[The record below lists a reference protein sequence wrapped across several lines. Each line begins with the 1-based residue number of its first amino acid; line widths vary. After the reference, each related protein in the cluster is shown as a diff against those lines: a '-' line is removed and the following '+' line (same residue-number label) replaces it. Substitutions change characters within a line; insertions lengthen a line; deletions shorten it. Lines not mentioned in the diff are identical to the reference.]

1 MATSLK
7 QRFTDLDDKLLIPRE
22 LSWLSFNQRVLQ
34 EASDPSVPVI
44 ERLRY
49 LGIFSSNQDEFFR
62 VRVAEVHRLITVS
75 SGATKQRAKLLLEE
89 IQSRVQLLQK
99 EFEKL
104 YLIALKDL
112 RENKIYLVNE
122 EQLDSNQSDFVRK
135 YFFKSVLPEL
145 DPILLREN
153 LSPPQLADELLYLAI
168 DILSRGK
175 RNYAIVGLPTD
186 RLPRFVEIP
195 NRKRKVG
202 TVYMALDNIIRK
214 CLADVFRGA
223 IQVDECKAY
232 SFKFSRDAEIELDT
246 GITESLVAKM
256 QSSIK
261 QRKRAQS
268 VRFVYD
274 GEMPSYLLEILFQRF
289 GFGKYDTQIPGG
301 RYHNSKDFMTFP
313 NPGPKL
319 LEFSKMRSI
328 QISELESGDRFF
340 STIRERDLF
349 LYYPYHPFDYVID
362 ILKRA
367 ALDPDVLT
375 IRICLYRVASNSR
388 VANALVNAV
397 QNGKRVVAVVELAAR
412 FDEEANIEWSQWLT
426 QEGIE
431 VIFGVPGLKVHS
443 KLFLIERKESASKR
457 YYSYIGTGNFN
468 ENTSKL
474 YTDFALITAD
484 QQIGSDVRNVFD
496 FLKYTY
502 KRPNY
507 RSLIVSPHS
516 SRSELEYLI
525 ETEITNAEEG
535 YRAALMFKCNN
546 LIDPS
551 MVSLLYKASQAGV
564 EIRLIVRGMCSIVPG
579 IPGVSDNIQ
588 AISIVDRYLEH
599 ARAYV
604 FHNKGNPSY
613 YIGSADLM
621 TRNIDYRVEVLCPV
635 LDISIQTVIQDILDQ
650 QWHDTVKSRKL
661 DASQKNRKILSKSRS
676 SSIRSQETIHRY
688 LATGRLPRYPKSDM
702 RSPIKRRRK
711 KHNKQ
716 E

>member
-75 SGATKQRAKLLLEE
+75 SGATKQRARSLLEE
-89 IQSRVQLLQK
+89 IQSRVQVLQT

-104 YLIALKDL
+104 YRTALKDL
-112 RENKIYLVNE
+112 RENKIYLINE
-122 EQLDSNQSDFVRK
+122 QQLDSNQSDFVRK

-153 LSPPQLADELLYLAI
+153 LSPPQLADEVLYLAI
-168 DILSRGK
+168 DILSSGK

-186 RLPRFVEIP
+186 RLPRFVEVP

-214 CLADVFRGA
+214 CLAEVFRGA
-223 IQVDECKAY
+223 IQVDEAKAY

-261 QRKRAQS
+261 QRKRAQG

-313 NPGPKL
+313 NPGAKQ
-319 LEFSKMRSI
+319 LEFSRMRSI
-328 QISELESGDRFF
+328 RISELESGERFF

-362 ILKRA
+362 ILKSA

-443 KLFLIERKESASKR
+443 KLFLIERKEGGSRR

-474 YTDFALITAD
+474 YTDFALLTAD
-484 QQIGSDVRNVFD
+484 QQIGRDVRNVFD

-525 ETEITNAEEG
+525 ETEVTNAEEG

-551 MVSLLYKASQAGV
+551 MVSLLYKASQVGV
-564 EIRLIVRGMCSIVPG
+564 QIRLIVRGMCSIVPG

-599 ARAYV
+599 ARVYV
-604 FHNKGNPSY
+604 FHNKGDPSY

-635 LDISIQTVIQDILDQ
+635 VEIGIQTVIQDILDQ
-650 QWHDTVKSRKL
+650 QWHDNVKSRIL
-661 DASQKNRKILSKSRS
+661 DASQKNKKISSKSKS

-688 LATGRLPRYPKSDM
+688 LATGRLPRYPKSEM
-702 RSPIKRRRK
+702 RSSTKRRRK
-711 KHNKQ
+711 KQNI
-716 E
+716 

>member
-62 VRVAEVHRLITVS
+62 VRVAEIQRLISLS
-75 SGATKQRAKLLLEE
+75 SGATKQRAKSLLDE
-89 IQSRVQLLQK
+89 IQSRVQVLQK

-104 YLIALKDL
+104 YLTALKEL
-112 RENKIYLVNE
+112 RENKIYLINE
-122 EQLDSNQSDFVRK
+122 EQLDSHQADFVRN
-135 YFFKSVLPEL
+135 YFFSSVLPEL
-145 DPILLREN
+145 DPILLRET
-153 LSPPQLADELLYLAI
+153 LSPPQLADEVLYLAI
-168 DILSRGK
+168 DILSDGK

-186 RLPRFVEIP
+186 RLPRFIQIP
-195 NRKRKVG
+195 NRKRKAG
-202 TVYMALDNIIRK
+202 TVYIALDNIIRK
-214 CLADVFRGA
+214 CLTDIFRGA
-223 IQVDECKAY
+223 IKIDQAEAY

-256 QSSIK
+256 QSSIR
-261 QRKRAQS
+261 QRRRAQG

-301 RYHNSKDFMTFP
+301 RYHNSKDFIAFP
-313 NPGPKL
+313 NPGSKQ
-319 LEFSKMRSI
+319 LEFDKMQSI
-328 QISELESGDRFF
+328 RIPELDTGDRFF
-340 STIRERDLF
+340 SIIRERDFF
-349 LYYPYHPFDYVID
+349 LYYPYHPFDYVIN
-362 ILKRA
+362 ILKTA

-397 QNGKRVVAVVELAAR
+397 QNGKRVEAVVELAAR
-412 FDEEANIEWSQWLT
+412 FDEEANIEWAQWLT
-426 QEGIE
+426 EEGIE

-443 KLFLIERKESASKR
+443 KLFLIERKESGGGR

-474 YTDFALITAD
+474 YTDFALFTAD
-484 QQIGSDVRNVFD
+484 QDIGGDIRNVFD

-507 RSLIVSPHS
+507 RNLIVSPHS

-535 YRAALMFKCNN
+535 FRAALMFKCNN
-546 LIDPS
+546 LTDPS
-551 MVSLLYKASQAGV
+551 IIALLYKASQAGV
-564 EIRLIVRGMCSIVPG
+564 QIRLIVRGMCSIVPE

-635 LDISIQTVIQDILDQ
+635 ADTSIQIVIQDILDQ
-650 QWHDTVKSRKL
+650 QWFDNVKSRRL
-661 DASQKNRKILSKSRS
+661 DAAQNNKKTLSKRKKN
-676 SSIRSQETIHRY
+676 SIRSQETIHRY
-688 LATGRLPRYPKSDM
+688 LATGRLPRYPKSEM
-702 RSPIKRRRK
+702 RLPIKRRRRK
-711 KHNKQ
+711 KNIS
-716 E
+716 

>member
-49 LGIFSSNQDEFFR
+49 LGIFSNNQDEFFR
-62 VRVAEVHRLITVS
+62 VRVAEVHRLITLS
-75 SGATKQRAKLLLEE
+75 SGATKHRAKLLLEE
-89 IQSRVQLLQK
+89 IQSRVQQLQK

-104 YLIALKDL
+104 YRTALKDL
-112 RENKIYLVNE
+112 RENKIYLINE

-153 LSPPQLADELLYLAI
+153 LSPPELADELLYLAI
-168 DILSRGK
+168 DILSSGK

-223 IQVDECKAY
+223 IQVDESRAY

-256 QSSIK
+256 QTSIK
-261 QRKRAQS
+261 QRKRAQG

-274 GEMPSYLLEILFQRF
+274 GEMPPYLLEILFQRF

-301 RYHNSKDFMTFP
+301 RYHNSKDFIAFP
-313 NPGPKL
+313 NPGAKQ

-328 QISELESGDRFF
+328 RIPELDRSDRFF
-340 STIRERDLF
+340 STIRERDFF

-362 ILKRA
+362 ILKTA
-367 ALDPDVLT
+367 ALDPDVST

-397 QNGKRVVAVVELAAR
+397 QNGKRVEAVVELAAR
-412 FDEEANIEWSQWLT
+412 FDEEANIEWAQWLT

-443 KLFLIERKESASKR
+443 KLFLIERKESGSER
-457 YYSYIGTGNFN
+457 YYSYVGTGNLN

-484 QQIGSDVRNVFD
+484 QQIGRDVRNVFD

-604 FHNKGNPSY
+604 FHNKGDPVY

-661 DASQKNRKILSKSRS
+661 DASQKNRKILSKSKS

-711 KHNKQ
+711 KPNKQ
-716 E
+716 